1 MLQKSHSTWLQND
14 RILEF
19 SPISPKVREFRD
31 FRDFGKPNRCQKA
44 QISSKWSLPPPHKFY
59 MFNNTIGCDSV
70 PIFSMIGAGP
80 VLTFEKHRLPQVVT
94 VFRLTKESFA
104 IFARSALSIR
114 AVHLILMFVRP
125 SVLRSPRDNWFLSR
139 VSEGGFIATVYWYFE
154 LLIFKDPEVNRS
166 QKS

>member
-19 SPISPKVREFRD
+19 SPIFPKVREFRD

-44 QISSKWSLPPPHKFY
+44 QISSKWSLPPTHKFY

-80 VLTFEKHRLPQVVT
+80 VLTFEKHRLYTAPGGLSYCSVSTTNQAKPGTGQESYSRYQAFQTPGFEARFVVWACIPLKCS
-94 VFRLTKESFA
+94 VWVQIWCRQPLGG
-104 IFARSALSIR
+104 
-114 AVHLILMFVRP
+114 
-125 SVLRSPRDNWFLSR
+125 VLR
-139 VSEGGFIATVYWYFE
+139 
-154 LLIFKDPEVNRS
+154 
-166 QKS
+166 